1 MANHH
6 PITMMTLGRPF
17 HLGMLYN
24 MRTDKIITSATLWD
38 PQNLAKNTI
47 TRRQPYTGFEILTED
62 SLQTKAHALGVEA
75 SLKLSLRD
83 GLISISGSAKYVEDY
98 QKTNTEAR
106 LTLKYSTTTHFEQ
119 LTMSHLGKG
128 NLNHPDLHDA
138 NLATHVV
145 TGILYDAEAFLYL
158 IVRFQLWKRKKK

>member
-1 MANHH
+1 
-6 PITMMTLGRPF
+6 
-17 HLGMLYN
+17 
-24 MRTDKIITSATLWD
+24 
-38 PQNLAKNTI
+38 
-47 TRRQPYTGFEILTED
+47 
-62 SLQTKAHALGVEA
+62 
-75 SLKLSLRD
+75 LSLRD

-98 QKTNTEAR
+98 QKQILKLV

-119 LTMSHLGKG
+119 LTMEHRGKG
-128 NLNHPDLHDA
+128 KVNYPDFHDA